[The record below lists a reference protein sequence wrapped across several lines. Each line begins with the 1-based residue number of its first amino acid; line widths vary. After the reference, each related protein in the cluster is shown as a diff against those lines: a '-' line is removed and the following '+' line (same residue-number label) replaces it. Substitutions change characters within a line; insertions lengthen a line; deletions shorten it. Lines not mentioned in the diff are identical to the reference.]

1 MIEVNG
7 KVYRNLQEQVYEN
20 TIDIDE
26 LKRMYGYRGP
36 YASTDDIE
44 NPVDLGLYLIGTN
57 APYAIYQYHEV
68 TQNYTDLGLFNQRG
82 PQGTPGQTGPQGPQG
97 PEGEKGDPTTI
108 SVNGTTYESYM
119 GNITLPDYPD
129 TMAWAN
135 ITGRPTKLS
144 DFTNDKGFI
153 DNSVD
158 DLVHYYDKTTIDGVV
173 EDLEEDIATKAN
185 AADIGDAA
193 LTIQENSTTLG
204 VFTSND
210 KDNVTVN
217 IKTPIYIDISDY
229 YSLDPNT
236 QLPATIGN
244 LIANNVPSPGV
255 ILYRNNIGESIT
267 VSDTYYLEQYTN
279 NAADNGK
286 AYWFYKKMIFAAQK
300 RVAKEGFHI
309 WYNASADKW
318 YIQLLEDGEYF
329 LTSDDIKI
337 NMVGNT
343 IWPTYQYPFSTYG
356 DPKIVSGYANG
367 AVTYINLQSK
377 DGTVALMSDLPTNY
391 VTTDTDQNITGTKL
405 PKIEKSNI
413 KYILLTILIIQQ
425 LL

>member
-144 DFTNDKGFI
+144 DFTNDKG
-153 DNSVD
+153 
-158 DLVHYYDKTTIDGVV
+158 LK
-173 EDLEEDIATKAN
+173 
-185 AADIGDAA
+185 
-193 LTIQENSTTLG
+193 
-204 VFTSND
+204 
-210 KDNVTVN
+210 
-217 IKTPIYIDISDY
+217 
-229 YSLDPNT
+229 
-236 QLPATIGN
+236 
-244 LIANNVPSPGV
+244 
-255 ILYRNNIGESIT
+255 
-267 VSDTYYLEQYTN
+267 
-279 NAADNGK
+279 
-286 AYWFYKKMIFAAQK
+286 
-300 RVAKEGFHI
+300 
-309 WYNASADKW
+309 
-318 YIQLLEDGEYF
+318 LL
-329 LTSDDIKI
+329 L
-337 NMVGNT
+337 MV
-343 IWPTYQYPFSTYG
+343 W
-356 DPKIVSGYANG
+356 
-367 AVTYINLQSK
+367 
-377 DGTVALMSDLPTNY
+377 
-391 VTTDTDQNITGTKL
+391 
-405 PKIEKSNI
+405 
-413 KYILLTILIIQQ
+413 
-425 LL
+425 